1 MSRPLVTAAAVLVAL
16 TSVVGCS
23 SSDGSDGAAPKTTT
37 TEQGASDRSTT
48 TQAGD
53 DAPDTTEGGDA
64 PDTTTGGGGGGG
76 GGDVELSGDFC
87 AKAKQLE
94 GMSDDIF
101 GDTTSDTSPDALL
114 ASLKQLFR
122 SLDSLYG
129 QLQDDA
135 PAAIADDLDVLA
147 EFASSNYEKIQDM
160 DSYEDAAKLAQ
171 SAFSGDADS
180 EEFRAAS
187 DRIGA
192 YVEKECGLTTG

>member
-1 MSRPLVTAAAVLVAL
+1 M
-16 TSVVGCS
+16 GCS

-37 TEQGASDRSTT
+37 TEQGGRSLHHHPGGRRRASGHHR
-48 TQAGD
+48 
-53 DAPDTTEGGDA
+53 GGDA
-64 PDTTTGGGGGGG
+64 LDTTTGGGGGGG